1 MRLII
6 LGGSGAGKSTQAKKV
21 CAALNLQLVSVGE
34 ILRSAIAN
42 RTALGK
48 QAEAYV
54 IQGKLIPDELM
65 IQFMGDRLSQPDM
78 AAGWILEGYPRTAFQ
93 AEELDFLLD
102 GSNQTLDW
110 AIYLQVADEL
120 LLERSQKRG
129 LPDDT
134 PEILEQRLKAFHEST
149 VPILE
154 YYSHRQKLLTIDTA
168 KPISEITETLI
179 QCLSNS

>member
-1 MRLII
+1 MRLVI

-42 RTALGK
+42 RTALGQ
-48 QAEAYV
+48 QAETYV
-54 IQGKLIPDELM
+54 TQGKLIPDELM

-78 AAGWILEGYPRTAFQ
+78 TAGWILEGYPRTAFQ

-102 GSNQTLDW
+102 KSNQTLDW
-110 AIYLQVADEL
+110 AIYLQMSDEL
-120 LLERSQKRG
+120 LIERSKNRG
-129 LPDDT
+129 LADDT
-134 PEILEQRLKAFHEST
+134 PEILQQRLKEFHEST

-154 YYSHRQKLLTIDTA
+154 YYSHRQ
-168 KPISEITETLI
+168 
-179 QCLSNS
+179 